1 MFRSDRAMKTKTKP
15 TPRARKMWANY
26 YRENPAD
33 PVLHDSRKSAKR
45 CVTFGVAHAAIPV
58 AVIPLHDAQ
67 ALIDLATSAHYNAV
81 QAHPY
86 HVPTPGA
93 MAAALT
99 AIGVL
104 PKSKGG
110 RK

>member
-1 MFRSDRAMKTKTKP
+1 MKTKTKTKP
-15 TPRARKMWANY
+15 ALRARKMFANY
-26 YRENPAD
+26 YPEGTICWPTKRKALIRSGP
-33 PVLHDSRKSAKR
+33 SRWHRA
-45 CVTFGVAHAAIPV
+45 VPV
-58 AVIPLHDAQ
+58 AVIPLDDAQ

>member
-1 MFRSDRAMKTKTKP
+1 MKSKPKP
-15 TPRARKMWANY
+15 TPRARRMWANY
-26 YRENPAD
+26 YPENPTR
-33 PVLHDSRKSAKR
+33 PILHDSRKSAKH
-45 CVTFGVAHAAIPV
+45 CVVFGVTHAAVPV
-58 AVIPLHDAQ
+58 AVIPLDDAQ
-67 ALIDLATSAHYNAV
+67 SLIDLATSAHYNAV

-93 MAAALT
+93 MRAALT

-104 PKSKGG
+104 PRTRKGG